1 MPPAAPGPFERALR
15 LGVEVR
21 PGEAGALAWAFAYF
35 FCLMCSYYIL
45 RPVRDEMGV
54 AGGVNKLQWLFTA
67 TFLAMLAAVPAFSA
81 LVARYPRRT
90 FIPVVY
96 RFFALNIVVFFLL
109 LKAGV
114 APALVARAFFVWVS
128 VFNLFVVS
136 VFWSFMADLFDSA
149 SGKRLFG
156 FIAAGGSAGA
166 LLGPLLTTLL
176 VKPLGPVNLLLLSAL
191 LLEATVWC
199 ALQLGRWAQRNP
211 REHQPAAPAAAHPGR
226 ERIGGG
232 AFTGIWDALRS
243 PYLLGISLYM
253 LLYTAT
259 STFLYF
265 EQAHIVAAG
274 STDPAQRTQWFA
286 TIDLVVNVL
295 SLAMQAMLT
304 GRVIA
309 RFGVGLT
316 LAIVPLLTIVGFVG
330 LGVAPLLWF
339 LIGFQGV
346 RRASNFAL
354 ARPAREILFTVVS
367 REDKYKAKNFIDTV
381 VYRGGD
387 AVSGWLFAGLKAAGF
402 GLAAIAFITV
412 PVAAVWLVNGF
423 LLGRRQERLAAT
435 AALSSPLVPTVSP
448 TA

>member
-1 MPPAAPGPFERALR
+1 MPDPAAEDSAPAAPGPLERALR
-15 LGVEVR
+15 PLVDVR
-21 PGEAGALAWAFAYF
+21 AGEARALAWAFAYF

-54 AGGVNKLQWLFTA
+54 AGGVNQLQWLFTA
-67 TFLAMLAAVPAFSA
+67 TFLAMLAAAPLFSA

-90 FIPVVY
+90 FIPLVY
-96 RFFALNIVVFFLL
+96 RFFALNILAFFLL
-109 LKAGV
+109 LQAGV
-114 APALVARAFFVWVS
+114 APAGVARAFFVWVS

-149 SGKRLFG
+149 AGKRLFG
-156 FIAAGGSAGA
+156 FITAGGSAGA
-166 LLGPLLTTLL
+166 LLGPLLTALL
-176 VKPLGPVNLLLLSAL
+176 VKPLGPVNLLPISAL
-191 LLEATVWC
+191 MLEATVWC

-211 REHQPAAPAAAHPGR
+211 PTHRPAAESAGHPGR

-265 EQAHIVAAG
+265 EQAHIVAA
-274 STDPAQRTQWFA
+274 SSADPAQRTQWFA

-295 SLAMQAMLT
+295 ALALQAMLT

-316 LAIVPLLTIVGFVG
+316 LACVPLVTIIGFVG
-330 LGVAPLLWF
+330 LGIAPRLWF
-339 LIGFQGV
+339 LIGLQGV

-354 ARPAREILFTVVS
+354 AQPARQILFTVVS

-387 AVSGWLFAGLKAAGF
+387 AVSGWLFAGLKAAGL
-402 GLAAIAFITV
+402 GLAAIALIAV
-412 PVAAVWLVNGF
+412 PVAALWLINGV
-423 LLGRRQERLAAT
+423 LLGRRQERMAA
-435 AALSSPLVPTVSP
+435 AAP
-448 TA
+448 AI